1 VLVKP
6 NGETEVLAGD
16 PQSSVLPGPTSAAFG
31 RTVNDAN
38 TIYVTT
44 SGALFAPINGT
55 YTEGAKVVA
64 VKLNK

>member
-1 VLVKP
+1 MEKLKFLLVILNQVSFQDRP
-6 NGETEVLAGD
+6 LRLSEG
-16 PQSSVLPGPTSAAFG
+16 
-31 RTVNDAN
+31 TVNDAN